1 MNYIIMSIILLV
13 AILIII
19 YMLSIDNNLN
29 KLKNKF
35 SEITNAVKVSKMN
48 YLNHH
53 DNNNVLN
60 FIKTQFKS
68 DDNIII
74 PNRIYYNKTDKG
86 YELNNINIICYKNK
100 NAKFEETNYNIN
112 LTFIPFEKDNYYSNQ
127 TLLGKHGNYLM
138 KINNDNQ
145 ENNTEA
151 FDMIPD
157 IIQLTEE
164 SSEIETSDTEQLIAH
179 NFK

>member
-1 MNYIIMSIILLV
+1 MSIILLV
-13 AILIII
+13 VILIII
-19 YMLSIDNNLN
+19 YLLSIDNNLN

-35 SEITNAVKVSKMN
+35 NEITNVVKVSKMN

-74 PNRIYYNKTDKG
+74 PNKIYYTKTEKG
-86 YELNNINIICYKNK
+86 FELNNINIICYKNI
-100 NAKFEETNYNIN
+100 NNKFEENNYNIN
-112 LTFIPFEKDNYYSNQ
+112 LVFIPLEIDNYYSNQ
-127 TLLGKHGNYLM
+127 TLLGKHGNYIM
-138 KINNDNQ
+138 KINNNQDNI
-145 ENNTEA
+145 TET

-164 SSEIETSDTEQLIAH
+164 SSDVDTSDTEKLIAH